1 MTKQNIKT
9 NVKELEA
16 LKDRLEV
23 ARERLSALND
33 DLIRE
38 QGAGEMRL
46 DFIRTW
52 KFVRYI
58 ARNKPPIS
66 IPNFNVRKGLS
77 SCDDYLEKQLAAT
90 ERAISNLRF
99 KMARF

>member
-9 NVKELEA
+9 NVKQLEA

-23 ARERLSALND
+23 ARERLSALD
-33 DLIRE
+33 DELIRE
-38 QGAGEMRL
+38 QGAAEMRL
-46 DFIRTW
+46 DFVRTW

-58 ARNKPPIS
+58 QRNKPPIS

-77 SCDDYLEKQLAAT
+77 SCDDFVEKQLTST

-99 KMARF
+99 KMARL